1 MKKSI
6 IAIAQMSQISWH
18 PLTEKL
24 YQSFIH
30 CYDNDYIKKL
40 SEIGERQYPLIPQ
53 TIYLTALDKS
63 QKKSKKGSVNTEVR
77 NYQIV
82 AGVFNPWF
90 VQNSIKHKK
99 SQKTLIA
106 LSPENG
112 ESLQDFEQKVAKFI
126 VGDFFNAVSSA
137 NMPYLAASFFGL
149 NNIDDEL
156 GKHFFMDLTD
166 EKLIAEN
173 YANAF
178 GITRDALY
186 KQYEKSKGENF

>member
-6 IAIAQMSQISWH
+6 IAISQMSQISWH

-53 TIYLTALDKS
+53 TIYFTALDKS

-82 AGVFNPWF
+82 AAC
-90 VQNSIKHKK
+90 SIRGLSKTALNTKK
-99 SQKTLIA
+99 
-106 LSPENG
+106 
-112 ESLQDFEQKVAKFI
+112 AK
-126 VGDFFNAVSSA
+126 
-137 NMPYLAASFFGL
+137 
-149 NNIDDEL
+149 
-156 GKHFFMDLTD
+156 K
-166 EKLIAEN
+166 
-173 YANAF
+173 
-178 GITRDALY
+178 R
-186 KQYEKSKGENF
+186 